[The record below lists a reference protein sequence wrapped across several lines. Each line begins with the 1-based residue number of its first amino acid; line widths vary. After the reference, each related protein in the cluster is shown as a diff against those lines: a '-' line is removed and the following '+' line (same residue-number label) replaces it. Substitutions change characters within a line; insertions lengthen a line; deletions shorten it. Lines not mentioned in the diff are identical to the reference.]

1 MTAMVEL
8 QLVVGFVL
16 ITSAACSLFEAV
28 LYSVPPTRIEM
39 LERDGRR
46 SGRILKKMRQQ
57 VDRPIAAILSL
68 NTISNT
74 GGGALAGALAARALG
89 DGNVIYFSI
98 AFTLAILLFS
108 EVLPKTVGV
117 VYSRQLAPFVSQP
130 LRLLVIIFAPL
141 VALTQLATRL
151 VWKGHRE
158 HRVSDEEVLTLV
170 GSGLRSGTLKPH
182 EARVI
187 ENVLSMETQ
196 TAREIMTPRPVVF
209 TLAAQATAREA
220 AADENLTKHSRIPV
234 YDADPEDLVGV
245 VHTIDILRAVAHD
258 RFDVRMDAVM
268 RPIHFAIDTTALD
281 ELLSTFLE
289 RRAHLAAVIDEF
301 GGFAGIV
308 TLEDVLEELLGHE
321 IVDES
326 DQETDLR
333 AYAHRR
339 RDETLRRKEQTL

>member
-1 MTAMVEL
+1 MVEL

-28 LYSVPPTRIEM
+28 LYSVSPTRIEM
-39 LERDGRR
+39 LERAGRP
-46 SGRILKKMRQQ
+46 SGRILKRMRQQ
-57 VDRPIAAILSL
+57 VDRPISAILSL

-89 DGNVIYFSI
+89 EGNVIYFSLT
-98 AFTLAILLFS
+98 FTLAILLFS

-117 VYSRQLAPFVSQP
+117 VYSRQLAPFVAQP
-130 LRLLVIIFAPL
+130 LRILVVIFRPL
-141 VALTQLATRL
+141 VALTQLATNL

-187 ENVLSMETQ
+187 KNVLSMETQ
-196 TAREIMTPRPVVF
+196 TAHEIMTPRPVVF
-209 TLAAQATAREA
+209 TLAAQTTAREA
-220 AADENLTKHSRIPV
+220 SADEHLTKHSRIPV
-234 YDADPEDLVGV
+234 FDADAEDLVGV

-258 RFDVRMDAVM
+258 RFDMKMDTIM
-268 RPIHFAIDTTALD
+268 RPIHFAIDTTPLD
-281 ELLSTFLE
+281 ELLRTFLE
-289 RRAHLAAVIDEF
+289 RREHLLAVIDEF

-333 AYAHRR
+333 AYAHRLR
-339 RDETLRRKEQTL
+339 EETLRRKQRQG